1 MSQETAYL
9 LVRLRDLS
17 NNFHALSDAIMM
29 LETSPDISTNEVNKL
44 ILAKLKIDL
53 CETMLSLNDV
63 FDDAVFNWSQELEK
77 SEVN

>member
-1 MSQETAYL
+1 MSQETAFL

-29 LETSPDISTNEVNKL
+29 LETSPDISTNETNKL
-44 ILAKLKIDL
+44 ILTKLKVDL

-63 FDDAVFNWSQELEK
+63 FDSTIYNWSKELEG
-77 SEVN
+77 EV